1 MTAKDISAGR
11 ANDKEPEMKDPVRDY
26 LRDRGCG
33 EHVIE
38 GGLEGL
44 VESWEKTVRQVEE
57 GYSLTLDD
65 YLNDLDARQLIA
77 DALPV
82 ASDQQLAESRALLS
96 RADQKMRS
104 LTEPV
109 KGCLWGEEVA
119 EEEGWTAEDNWWYF
133 ARPIKADAEFL
144 AEIEATLREA

>member
-1 MTAKDISAGR
+1 MTAKCISADR
-11 ANDKEPEMKDPVRDY
+11 ANDKEPKMKDQVRDY
-26 LRDRGCG
+26 LRERGCG

-77 DALPV
+77 ETLVV
-82 ASDQQLAESRALLS
+82 ANDQQRAAIGDRLS
-96 RADQKMRS
+96 RADEKMRS
-104 LTEPV
+104 LTESTLV
-109 KGCLWGEEVA
+109 CLW
-119 EEEGWTAEDNWWYF
+119 
-133 ARPIKADAEFL
+133 
-144 AEIEATLREA
+144 

>member
-1 MTAKDISAGR
+1 MPGI
-11 ANDKEPEMKDPVRDY
+11 KDPARDY
-26 LRDRGCG
+26 LRERGCG

-77 DALPV
+77 EALVV
-82 ASDQQLAESRALLS
+82 ASDQQRAAIEARLS
-96 RADQKMRS
+96 RADEKMRN
-104 LTEPV
+104 LTEPT
-109 KGCLWGEEVA
+109 KFCLWGEEVA
-119 EEEGWTAEDNWWYF
+119 EEEGWTAEENWWYF
-133 ARPIKADAEFL
+133 ARPIKAAAELL
-144 AEIEATLREA
+144 AEIGELGMGNEE

>member
-1 MTAKDISAGR
+1 MTAKDISAGK
-11 ANDKEPEMKDPVRDY
+11 ANDKEPRMKDPVRDY
-26 LRDRGCG
+26 LRERGCG
-33 EHVIE
+33 ERAIE

-77 DALPV
+77 DTLVV
-82 ASDQQLAESRALLS
+82 ASDKQRAAIDARLS

-104 LTEPV
+104 LTGPAKV
-109 KGCLWGEEVA
+109 CLWGDEVA
-119 EEEGWTAEDNWWYF
+119 QEEGWTAEENWWYF

-144 AEIEATLREA
+144 AEIETAVRGA